1 MRKIYAFLFVHF
13 SFRAFVVKIEIFNMI
28 SEPFAIGDSII
39 HRLDPRIRVG
49 LTSVY
54 AFVVA
59 LSYRFSVLIIA
70 LVISALLVVISQV
83 SLIQILKRM
92 LLVNAL
98 ILLLWLLLPFTFKG
112 DVLAHMG
119 SLAIYRPGVVLAAQ
133 ITLKSNAIL
142 LAFIALVAT
151 MPFAT
156 VGHALYR
163 LRVPEKIVYLL
174 LMTYRYIF
182 VIEQEYQRLVRATK
196 IRGFRPGTNA
206 NTYRTYAYIVGM
218 LFVRAAARAERV
230 HQAMLCRGFKDKF
243 YSLHEFQIGS
253 ASWIFTLLMTAS
265 IVGLV
270 FMEWSNFI

>member
-1 MRKIYAFLFVHF
+1 
-13 SFRAFVVKIEIFNMI
+13 MI

-119 SLAIYRPGVVLAAQ
+119 SLAIYRPGVV
-133 ITLKSNAIL
+133 
-142 LAFIALVAT
+142 
-151 MPFAT
+151 P
-156 VGHALYR
+156 GHHL
-163 LRVPEKIVYLL
+163 
-174 LMTYRYIF
+174 
-182 VIEQEYQRLVRATK
+182 
-196 IRGFRPGTNA
+196 
-206 NTYRTYAYIVGM
+206 
-218 LFVRAAARAERV
+218 
-230 HQAMLCRGFKDKF
+230 
-243 YSLHEFQIGS
+243 
-253 ASWIFTLLMTAS
+253 
-265 IVGLV
+265 
-270 FMEWSNFI
+270 